1 LSIEHPREVA
11 RSFDE
16 RVVELLAYT
25 EFPGDTDIGDPLRRA
40 HASIG
45 RANNYRRCCRFWSG
59 IRCLYGSRKRV
70 SEKPKRG
77 VGSSGRG
84 AKRPG
89 PVLSLRDSNKSR
101 YLGCPVYGGSEWE
114 GVDGA
119 IVSGQLVVLRSG
131 DG

>member
-1 LSIEHPREVA
+1 MSVEHPREVA

-25 EFPGDTDIGDPLRRA
+25 EFPGDTDIGDPIRRA
-40 HASIG
+40 HANIG

-77 VGSSGRG
+77 GWVVGEASEATRTGIIT
-84 AKRPG
+84 K
-89 PVLSLRDSNKSR
+89 DSNKSR
-101 YLGCPVYGGSEWE
+101 DLVCPVCGGSEWE
-114 GVDGA
+114 WVDGP